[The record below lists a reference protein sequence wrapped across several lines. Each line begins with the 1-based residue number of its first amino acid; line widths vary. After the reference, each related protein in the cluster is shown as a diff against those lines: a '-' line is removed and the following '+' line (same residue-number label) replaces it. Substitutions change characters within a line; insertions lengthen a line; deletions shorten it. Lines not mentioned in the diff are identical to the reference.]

1 MGLPQTQDP
10 PHVISLTY
18 FRSTKYQYILL
29 TGEARET
36 NLLPIL
42 LPVSV
47 MVVFLILVST
57 LVWFFYLDIQ
67 LFYHDRIA
75 KRLSIGKC
83 IFITFITSFISLVCL
98 LKLNKGMYI
107 YSLDVLVVTSIFKL
121 FTFWHDLENNTNS
134 KCLCTID

>member
-10 PHVISLTY
+10 PIISLTY

-42 LPVSV
+42 QPVSV
-47 MVVFLILVST
+47 MVVLLILVST

-67 LFYHDRIA
+67 LFDHDCIA

-83 IFITFITSFISLVCL
+83 IFITFITSSLISLVCL

-121 FTFWHDLENNTNS
+121 FTFWQNNTNS